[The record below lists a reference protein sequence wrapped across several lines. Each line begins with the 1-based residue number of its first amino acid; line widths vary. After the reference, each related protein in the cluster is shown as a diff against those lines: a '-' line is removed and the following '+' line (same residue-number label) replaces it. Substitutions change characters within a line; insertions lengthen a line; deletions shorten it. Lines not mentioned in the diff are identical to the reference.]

1 MKNKNTVT
9 KHDLRR
15 AITDNLS
22 GINYTMER
30 LKNLENVLNFY
41 IEMKRDEKKFNKFL
55 DKKVKE
61 FEKENEHKQSEIV

>member
-1 MKNKNTVT
+1 MKNKKTVT

-15 AITDNLS
+15 AVTNNVS

-41 IEMKRDEKKFNKFL
+41 IEMNRDKKKFNKFL

-61 FEKENEHKQSEIV
+61 FKKNGQSTDKE

>member
-15 AITDNLS
+15 SITDNLS

-41 IEMKRDEKKFNKFL
+41 IEMNRDKKKFNKFL

>member
-1 MKNKNTVT
+1 MKNKKTVT

-15 AITDNLS
+15 AVTNNVS
-22 GINYTMER
+22 GINFTMER

-41 IEMKRDEKKFNKFL
+41 IEMKRDKKKFNKFL